1 MSRRNSSARRRASGV
16 RAEGTAARLTV
27 LGLTPRVTEHSD
39 HLVIKTEVPDSLPAD
54 KWREAL
60 KAVAEADRFGLLA
73 NSLNGRTLWAAVHT
87 ETPATGDVRGPGN
100 QR

>member
-1 MSRRNSSARRRASGV
+1 MSAASSAD
-16 RAEGTAARLTV
+16 AEGITARLTA
-27 LGLTPRVTEHSD
+27 LGLTPRVTEHAH
-39 HLVIKTEVPDSLPAD
+39 HLLIEAEVPDSLPAEQ
-54 KWREAL
+54 WREAL
-60 KAVAEADRFGLLA
+60 KAVGEADRFGLLA

>member
-1 MSRRNSSARRRASGV
+1 MSTASSAD
-16 RAEGTAARLTV
+16 AEGITARLTA
-27 LGLTPRVTEHSD
+27 LGLTPRVTAHAH
-39 HLVIKTEVPDSLPAD
+39 HLVIEAEVPDSLPSE
-54 KWREAL
+54 KRREAL
-60 KAVAEADRFGLLA
+60 KAVAEVDRFGLLA

>member
-1 MSRRNSSARRRASGV
+1 MSAVSSADV
-16 RAEGTAARLTV
+16 EGITARLTA
-27 LGLTPRVTEHSD
+27 LGLTPRVTEHAH
-39 HLVIKTEVPDSLPAD
+39 HLVIEAEVPDSLPAE

-60 KAVAEADRFGLLA
+60 KAVSEADRFGLLA

-87 ETPATGDVRGPGN
+87 ETPATGDVRGSGH